1 MKNTPSWKVLFTA
14 AILMS
19 APQSQASDTRIEP
32 FSAARTDRAP
42 TPWRVVGVP
51 GGKIPLTT
59 FTVTELD
66 GQPVLRVEAQK
77 SYGTLVHALPYR
89 TPVPAVQLSW
99 RWRLDKGLQGTDLRL
114 RAGDDSPLKVCV
126 SFDLPL
132 DKLGLIERSLLRFAR
147 AASDEVLPSATLCYV
162 WDTTLPPETLLPNA
176 YTARVRMLVL
186 NSGNHT
192 LGSWV
197 AHSRN
202 VVADFRTAFAGEF
215 DSVPAITAVL
225 VGGDA
230 DNTGGHSIGYVDD
243 VSLKP

>member
-1 MKNTPSWKVLFTA
+1 MQNTPQWNAIFVA
-14 AILMS
+14 AAAL
-19 APQSQASDTRIEP
+19 AALLAQASEEQIAP
-32 FSAARTDRAP
+32 FSAARTERPPA
-42 TPWRVVGVP
+42 PWRTVGVP

-59 FTVTELD
+59 FALTDLD
-66 GQPVLRVEAQK
+66 GQRVLRVEAQK
-77 SYGTLVHALPYR
+77 SYGTLVHALPHR
-89 TPVPAVQLSW
+89 TTDPLAQLSW
-99 RWRLDKGLQGTDLRL
+99 RWRLDNGLQGTDLRQ

-162 WDTTLPPETLLPNA
+162 WDATLPPETLLPNA

-186 NSGNHT
+186 NSGSQP
-192 LGSWV
+192 LARWV
-197 AHSRN
+197 AHTRD
-202 VVADFRTAFAGEF
+202 VVADFRKAFAGEF

-225 VGGDA
+225 VGGDS

-243 VSLKP
+243 VSLKR

>member
-1 MKNTPSWKVLFTA
+1 MKNTSQWKALSA
-14 AILMS
+14 AAVCL
-19 APQSQASDTRIEP
+19 AALQTQASETQIAP
-32 FSAARTDRAP
+32 FSAAKIEQPPA
-42 TPWRVVGVP
+42 PWRTVGVP

-66 GQPVLRVEAQK
+66 GQRVLRVEALK
-77 SYGTLVHALPYR
+77 SYGTLVHALPRR
-89 TPVPAVQLSW
+89 TADPSTQLSW
-99 RWRLDKGLQGTDLRL
+99 RWRLDKGLQGADLRQ
-114 RAGDDSPLKVCV
+114 RSGDDSPLKVCV

-162 WDTTLPPETLLPNA
+162 WDATLPPETLLPNA
-176 YTARVRMLVL
+176 YTARVRMLVVT
-186 NSGNHT
+186 SGNQP
-192 LGSWV
+192 LARWV
-197 AHSRN
+197 TQTRN

-225 VGGDA
+225 VGGDS

>member
-1 MKNTPSWKVLFTA
+1 MENTSSWKALLTA
-14 AILMS
+14 VTSMAALQ
-19 APQSQASDTRIEP
+19 AQASDTLIEP

-42 TPWRVVGVP
+42 APWRAVGVP
-51 GGKIPLTT
+51 GGKIPLTA
-59 FTVTELD
+59 FTVTELN
-66 GQPVLRVEAQK
+66 GQRVLRVEALK
-77 SYGTLVHALPYR
+77 SYGTLVHALPHR
-89 TPVPAVQLSW
+89 TPDPAVLLSW
-99 RWRLDKGLQGTDLRL
+99 RWRLDKGLQGTDLRQ
-114 RAGDDSPLKVCV
+114 RSGDDSPLKVCV

-162 WDTTLPPETLLPNA
+162 WDTTLPPESLLPNA

-197 AHSRN
+197 AHTRN
-202 VVADFRTAFAGEF
+202 VVVDFRMAFAGEF

-225 VGGDA
+225 VGGDS